1 MNNNLSQFSKKWKS
15 SDSESPSLKETIRT
29 SIRGQ
34 EPLKPRLTQATHQIQ
49 SQVVKLETTIAKLKE
64 RDSALFNKVVVALQ
78 KHDTQVAS
86 VLSNELAEVRKMAKM
101 VSQSKAALEQINLRL
116 STVQELGDI
125 AVTLSPAMGI
135 IKSVKSGLAGF
146 MPEAEH
152 EIGEISGLLSSI
164 LVDAGQ
170 LGGLTVNFEAAN
182 EDAEKILTEASVIAE
197 QRLKDKFP
205 DLPVS
210 STGGAEA
217 DKFGQA

>member
-1 MNNNLSQFSKKWKS
+1 MSQFAKKWKS
-15 SDSESPSLKETIRT
+15 SDSESLGLKETIRT
-29 SIRGQ
+29 TIKGQ
-34 EPLKPRLTQATHQIQ
+34 EPLKPRLEQATHQIQ
-49 SQVVKLETTIAKLKE
+49 SQVGKLETTIARMKE
-64 RDSALFNKVVVALQ
+64 KDSSLFNKVVIALQ
-78 KHDTQVAS
+78 KHDMQAAS

-135 IKSVKSGLAGF
+135 IKSVRSGLAGF

-170 LGGLTVNFEAAN
+170 LGSLTVNFEAAN
-182 EDAEKILTEASVIAE
+182 EDAEKILTEASAVAE

-210 STGGAEA
+210 STSGAES
-217 DKFGQA
+217 DKLGQS